1 MPILRFIQR
10 HSILTIIAVIVLI
23 LIASYASGYRLGAGF
38 SIIRVGT
45 LVVENVPEGTA
56 VYVDGAARGSGKS
69 LPIEISLLPGNH
81 SVIVDAKNAWP
92 WNEIVGIVSSERTV
106 IRPLLIGTAVE
117 GRLLEADEKKVA
129 LAAIAAYELPSEKA
143 PLLLSDGCLLVSVS
157 ENRIIAEP
165 STREDCVPPEFSCTD
180 NSCEATI
187 VYAPIDTLRA
197 VFPYPERN
205 DALIIA
211 LGNSLYALE
220 LDPRDPRFFAP
231 VLSGTEPRAAKSENS
246 NIVVRDGDSV
256 FELSL

>member
-10 HSILTIIAVIVLI
+10 HSILTIIAVLVLV
-23 LIASYASGYRLGAGF
+23 LVASYVSGYRLGAGF

-81 SVIVDAKNAWP
+81 AVIVDAKNMWP
-92 WNEIVGIVSSERTV
+92 WNEIVEIRSSERTV
-106 IRPLLIGTAVE
+106 IQPLLVGTAVA
-117 GRLLEADEKKVA
+117 GRLLEADEKKAA
-129 LAAIAAYELPSEKA
+129 LAAIAAYELPSDET

-157 ENRIIAEP
+157 ENRIIAGP
-165 STREDCVPPEFSCTD
+165 SAREGCVSPEFLCTD
-180 NSCEATI
+180 GSCESTI
-187 VYAPIDTLRA
+187 AYAPLDTLRA
-197 VFPYPERN
+197 VIPYPNRS
-205 DALIIA
+205 DALVIA

-220 LDPRDPRFFAP
+220 IDPRDPRFFAP
-231 VLSGTEPRAAKSENS
+231 VLSGTEPRAALGETDA
-246 NIVVRDGDSV
+246 IVVKDSDSV